1 MHKQSDAA
9 VVLGARA
16 RVCGTSKWR
25 PTWSHVKYQWS
36 ASLHVWLAQSPVE
49 HADSLPRHDGSR
61 SLFVSETPEADD
73 NEVDQL
79 FECFKLAS
87 DDNHRL
93 LIMGDFN
100 YPDINWNLLRSDN
113 AGQKFLK
120 FVMDCYLEQHVHQPT
135 RVNNILD
142 LVFTSEI
149 QIKEDIQL
157 LAPMDN
163 SDHNVLV
170 WSMQCSNQPIKAK
183 TQLCYN
189 QANYNA
195 MREFVRERIS
205 LINSMT
211 ESASSMWNT
220 FNGVMQK
227 AIEKFIPRKSTTHK
241 ADKPLWLT
249 KKVLRQIRKKT

>member
-1 MHKQSDAA
+1 
-9 VVLGARA
+9 
-16 RVCGTSKWR
+16 
-25 PTWSHVKYQWS
+25 
-36 ASLHVWLAQSPVE
+36 
-49 HADSLPRHDGSR
+49 
-61 SLFVSETPEADD
+61 
-73 NEVDQL
+73 
-79 FECFKLAS
+79 
-87 DDNHRL
+87 
-93 LIMGDFN
+93 MGDFN
-100 YPDINWNLLRSDN
+100 YPDINWKLLRSDN

-120 FVMDCYLEQHVHQPT
+120 LVMDCYLEQHVHQPT

-149 QIKEDIQL
+149 QIKEDIEV
-157 LAPMDN
+157 LAPVDN

-189 QANYNA
+189 QADYNA

-220 FNGVMQK
+220 FNGVMQE
-227 AIEKFIPRKSTTHK
+227 AIEKFIPRKSTTHT